1 MSAALLFKRFLQ
13 RPMQVAYIVPS
24 SRVLVK
30 RVVKK
35 MDLSKPRVIVEYGPG
50 EGCHTREI
58 VERMHPDSK
67 LLLFEIDPEL
77 AAHLQH
83 QFRHEPR
90 VSVLHEDAQN
100 LPAELAKRGIPYC
113 DYIVSGLPFSIIN
126 VTTKRILLE
135 KTFQCLA
142 PTQESAFVI
151 YQMTKELQSHAKQF
165 PRIECEFCLQNIPPM
180 FVMKFYKQ
188 SLKGHLHTKGHST
201 NGKKRH

>member
-83 QFRHEPR
+83 QFRCQTWN
-90 VSVLHEDAQN
+90 SVLRLYCIGAAIQYYQRDHQADFARKN
-100 LPAELAKRGIPYC
+100 FSMPGSNPGVSLCDLPDDQGITESCQAISP
-113 DYIVSGLPFSIIN
+113 DRM
-126 VTTKRILLE
+126 RILSSKYSSDVCDEILQAITE
-135 KTFQCLA
+135 GTSPHEGSFHQWKEASLTLMN
-142 PTQESAFVI
+142 PT
-151 YQMTKELQSHAKQF
+151 
-165 PRIECEFCLQNIPPM
+165 
-180 FVMKFYKQ
+180 
-188 SLKGHLHTKGHST
+188 
-201 NGKKRH
+201 

>member
-30 RVVKK
+30 RVAKK
-35 MDLSKPRVIVEYGPG
+35 MDFSKPRVIVEYGPG

-58 VERMHPDSK
+58 VKRMHPDSK

-83 QFRHEPR
+83 QFRHDSR

-100 LPAELAKRGIPYC
+100 LPAELEKRGIPHC

-126 VTTKRILLE
+126 LNTKRILLE
-135 KTFQCLA
+135 KTFECLA
-142 PTQESAFVI
+142 PTQDSAFVI
-151 YQMTKELQSHAKQF
+151 YQMTKELQGHAKHF
-165 PRIECEFCLQNIPPM
+165 PRLECEFCLQNIPPM

-188 SLKGHLHTKGHST
+188 ALKGHANGHHHSS
-201 NGKKRH
+201 NGSKRH

>member
-113 DYIVSGLPFSIIN
+113 DYIVSGLPFSICDLPDDQGI
-126 VTTKRILLE
+126 TESCQAISPDRMRILSSKYSSDVCDEILQAITE
-135 KTFQCLA
+135 GTSPHEGSFHQWKEASLTLMN
-142 PTQESAFVI
+142 PT
-151 YQMTKELQSHAKQF
+151 
-165 PRIECEFCLQNIPPM
+165 
-180 FVMKFYKQ
+180 
-188 SLKGHLHTKGHST
+188 
-201 NGKKRH
+201 